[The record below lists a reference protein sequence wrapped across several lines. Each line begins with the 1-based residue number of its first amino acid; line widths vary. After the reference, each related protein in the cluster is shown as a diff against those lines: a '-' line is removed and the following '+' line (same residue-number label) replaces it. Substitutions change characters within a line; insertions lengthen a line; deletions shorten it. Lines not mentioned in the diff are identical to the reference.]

1 MIQHRL
7 GDFKAHAEALQPMSQ
22 ASGAGHAANQRRA
35 QPLGLLQQRAGALN
49 LGIAPGPQLGIE
61 PRPDMVVNRLIDDR
75 SR

>member
-1 MIQHRL
+1 MIQHGL
-7 GDFKAHAEALQPMSQ
+7 GDFEAHAEALQPCRKRPAQ
-22 ASGAGHAANQRRA
+22 VNQRRA

-61 PRPDMVVNRLIDDR
+61 PRPDMIVDRLLDDR

>member
-22 ASGAGHAANQRRA
+22 ASSAGHAATSGA

-49 LGIAPGPQLGIE
+49 LGVAPGPQLGIE
-61 PRPDMVVNRLIDDR
+61 PRPDMIVDRLLDDR